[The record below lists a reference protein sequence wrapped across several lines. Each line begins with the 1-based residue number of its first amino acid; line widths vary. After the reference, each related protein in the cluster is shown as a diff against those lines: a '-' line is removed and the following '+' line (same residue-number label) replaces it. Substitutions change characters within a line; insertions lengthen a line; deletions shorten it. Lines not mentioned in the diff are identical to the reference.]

1 MNFPILS
8 ERFIRPAQLVLVV
21 FYAVGLLGI
30 IFKPEFFLPLSPLN
44 LLLNFTLMLLL
55 QKEVNADFWRYL
67 IFVVAGGIGVELM
80 GVKTG
85 AIFGAYHY
93 GDALGWKLNTV
104 PFIIG
109 INWFILSWTTVV
121 VAERFSTNMYVRS
134 LIGAALMTLLDVLI
148 EQVCQQLDFW
158 YWDLGAAPL
167 RNYVAWF
174 VISFFFQLMGQQLRL
189 HRQNPLAISVLI
201 LQFVFFLVLN
211 LMNKI
216 A

>member
-30 IFKPEFFLPLSPLN
+30 IFKPEFFLPLSSLN
-44 LLLNFTLMLLL
+44 LLLNFTLILLL
-55 QKEVNADFWRYL
+55 QKEVNADFWRFL

-85 AIFGAYHY
+85 AIFGVYQY

-109 INWFILSWTTVV
+109 INWFILSWTTMV

-134 LIGAALMTLLDVLI
+134 LIGAALMTMLDVLI

-158 YWDLGAAPL
+158 YWDLGTAPL
-167 RNYVAWF
+167 RNYIAWF

>member
-1 MNFPILS
+1 MQFPILS

-30 IFKPEFFLPLSPLN
+30 IFKPEIFLPLSPLN
-44 LLLNFTLMLLL
+44 LVLNFTLILLL
-55 QKEVNADFWRYL
+55 QKDVDGDFWRYL

-93 GDALGWKLNTV
+93 GDSLGWKLNTV

-109 INWFILSWTTVV
+109 INWFILSWTALA
-121 VAERFSTNMYVRS
+121 VAERIATSMYVRS
-134 LIGAALMTLLDVLI
+134 LAGAAIMTLLDLLI

-158 YWDLGAAPL
+158 HWDLGYAPL
-167 RNYVAWF
+167 RNYIAWF
-174 VISFFFQLMGQQLRL
+174 VISFFFQLMGQQMRL
-189 HRQNPLAISVLI
+189 HRQHPLAIIILV

-211 LMNKI
+211 LVNKI